1 MSLETGL
8 LISLVALLIGYLVAS
23 LVHPER
29 F

>member
-1 MSLETGL
+1 MLSTTV
-8 LISLVALLIGYLVAS
+8 VAMAS